1 MPPVEG
7 PAVVT
12 LLGTAGTKILFG
24 SAVNTVKGQLF
35 KHLDE
40 RKHQKQ
46 EAALSILLETVAASL
61 SAANPE
67 APTDDEVRQALGD
80 TVTLEDTLLDA
91 FRHMV
96 HSLDDEAIP
105 CIARLHAMYFRER
118 RPRDA
123 FYRNVGRM
131 LENASFDDIVRV
143 RAVVDAVQDCI
154 TGMQEQLN
162 GLPTRLTAR
171 LRTGALVCDGRQD
184 GEGDRQMH
192 RGSSFSE
199 KSIPG
204 CEDAFALLTQAR
216 LGRDQERRDEWENP
230 TPVAFSL
237 NAEQIRDWHR
247 LVIVFGLPGGS
258 EQG

>member
-1 MPPVEG
+1 MKLQ
-7 PAVVT
+7 
-12 LLGTAGTKILFG
+12 LLE
-24 SAVNTVKGQLF
+24 QLAQ
-35 KHLDE
+35 
-40 RKHQKQ
+40 RTQKKQ
-46 EAALSILLETVAASL
+46 DDALSILLEYIGAPL

-105 CIARLHAMYFRER
+105 CIARLHAMYYRER

-171 LRTGALVCDGRQD
+171 LRTGALVCDGRRD
-184 GEGDRQMH
+184 GDGDRRML

-199 KSIPG
+199 KPIPG

-216 LGRDQERRDEWENP
+216 LGRDQEGRDERETP